1 MTSTA
6 MFSECFSA
14 SRQTAKAIAAA
25 EQLGRHDFRAI
36 VVLEH
41 LALANVALLKQFR
54 HIAVL
59 QELGGLD

>member
-1 MTSTA
+1 VL
-6 MFSECFSA
+6 FG